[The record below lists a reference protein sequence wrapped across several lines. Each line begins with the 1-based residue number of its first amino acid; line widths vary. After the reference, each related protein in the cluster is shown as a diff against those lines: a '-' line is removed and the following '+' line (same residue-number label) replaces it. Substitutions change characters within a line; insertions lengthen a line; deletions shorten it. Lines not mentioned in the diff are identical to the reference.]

1 MSKLRESANEVLNI
15 YNYFD
20 HAIIIDTSETIVYY
34 YNIRHDINKLVA
46 NDVMGK
52 KLFQIFPK
60 IKRENSTLI
69 KALSGISTSNH
80 YQNCETVANQIIG
93 ERIWTSTIYDGDKI
107 IGAVEVGVYCDFEAN
122 GEDNINITPFN
133 DSDSTRLFTID
144 DIVTECDVFKR
155 EIDKIE
161 KVASTNT
168 SVMIYGETG
177 TGKTMLAEAIHTGGN
192 RADKPF
198 ISRNCAAIPS
208 TLIESTLLGTT
219 KGSFTGAKDAPGL
232 FEMANG
238 GTLFLDEINN
248 MDFAVQS
255 KLLRVIE
262 NHEVCRVGSFRSIP
276 VDVRIIA
283 ATNVE
288 PKELV
293 EKGLLREDL
302 YYRLKVIQLNLVP
315 LRERKGDL
323 EILTKYFIK
332 KYNKIMGK
340 NIQDIEVPL
349 WRKFKDYKW
358 PGNVR
363 ELENLIH
370 GAFNFAEGH
379 FIRAADID
387 WFDDEAIEDYSGF
400 EYDPSKTL
408 KEQVNAY
415 EKAQILE
422 TYHIVNNKDELIEAL
437 DISPQNFK
445 YKVKQLGLENKLTFL
460 ENELTQQ

>member
-1 MSKLRESANEVLNI
+1 MTKLRESANEVLNI

-34 YNIRHDINKLVA
+34 YNIRHDINKLIA
-46 NDVMGK
+46 KDVMGK

-69 KALSGISTSNH
+69 KALSGISTSNL
-80 YQNCETVANQIIG
+80 YQNYETVANQIIG
-93 ERIWTSTIYDGDKI
+93 EKIWTSTIYDGDKI
-107 IGAVEVGVYCDFEAN
+107 IGAVEVGSYCDLEAN
-122 GEDNINITPFN
+122 GEDNININITPFN

-155 EIDKIE
+155 EIDKIK

-177 TGKTMLAEAIHTGGN
+177 TGKTMFAEAIHTGGN

-208 TLIESTLLGTT
+208 TLIESTLFGTT

-248 MDFAVQS
+248 MNFAVQS
-255 KLLRVIE
+255 KLLRTIE

-288 PKELV
+288 PRELV

-370 GAFNFAEGH
+370 GGFNFAEGH

-422 TYHIVNNKDELIEAL
+422 TYHIVDNMDELIEAL
-437 DISPQNFK
+437 DLSPQNFK

-460 ENELTQQ
+460 ENKLT